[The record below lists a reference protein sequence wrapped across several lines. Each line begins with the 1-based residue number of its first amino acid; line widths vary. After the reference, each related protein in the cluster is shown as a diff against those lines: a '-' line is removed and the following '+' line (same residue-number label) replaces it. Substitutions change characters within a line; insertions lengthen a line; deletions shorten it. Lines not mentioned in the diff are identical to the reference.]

1 MTTLTKSL
9 GVVRGA
15 ALMLNIVVGAGLLA
29 LPGLAVEAA
38 GDQAL
43 WSWLACAVAAL
54 PLLVVC
60 IIMGR
65 SHPDAG
71 GVAHFA
77 RTAFGEAGYLAT
89 SLIFLGAVVF
99 GLPAIALTGG
109 HYITGM
115 AGGSPPHY
123 AAGIIIA
130 AAAANMLSPDLSGR
144 ISTFAASLI
153 LIALAVIVTA
163 GLSGIDWAALEGR
176 VAAATEL
183 DAAIVMAPFM
193 MIFFAFTGW
202 EVAAGLSEEF
212 RNPRRDFPRAM
223 ILSFAIAVAL
233 YVAMGFIVQAGEMSG
248 APEAAFVGVARSLF
262 GAAGSLAVGTLAA
275 VIILANL
282 LGALWAVSRLVYAL
296 GRDGHL
302 PVRLG
307 VTASGTPVSSV
318 ALTAGALLLV
328 LAAEAVGLLDIRSML
343 AVAGQNLLILYGMA
357 GAALLRLSAQA
368 ASRIVAALALALTA
382 VLLIAEG
389 PAPAYPLAL
398 AGVGWLI
405 LRWRRFS
412 ADRAGRP
419 RRDAAHP
426 RRGPDDGPDETGRG

>member
-1 MTTLTKSL
+1 MTTLSKSL
-9 GVVRGA
+9 GVVRGTG
-15 ALMLNIVVGAGLLA
+15 LMLNIVVGAGLLA

-43 WSWLACAVAAL
+43 WSWLACAIAAL
-54 PLLVVC
+54 PLLAVC
-60 IIMGR
+60 ILLGR
-65 SHPDAG
+65 RHPDAG

-77 RTAFGEAGYLAT
+77 RMAFGETGYLAT
-89 SLIFLGAVVF
+89 SLIFLGAVIF

-109 HYITGM
+109 HYIAGM
-115 AGGSPPHY
+115 AGGSPPAY

-130 AAAANMLSPDLSGR
+130 AAAANMLTPEMSGR
-144 ISTFAASLI
+144 VSTFAASLI
-153 LIALAVIVTA
+153 LIALAGIVAA
-163 GLSGIDWAALEGR
+163 GLSGIDWTALEGR
-176 VAAATEL
+176 VAAPARL

-233 YVAMGFIVQAGEMSG
+233 YVAMGFIVQAGDMTG
-248 APEAAFVGVARSLF
+248 APEAAFVGIARSLF
-262 GAAGSLAVGTLAA
+262 GGAGSLAVGTLAA

-282 LGALWAVSRLVYAL
+282 LGALWAVSRLVYSL
-296 GRDGHL
+296 GRDGYL

-307 VTASGTPVSSV
+307 VTAGGTPVSAV
-318 ALTAGALLLV
+318 GLTAGALLLV
-328 LAAEAVGLLDIRSML
+328 VAGEAVELIDIRNML

-357 GAALLRLSAQA
+357 GAALFRLSAHA
-368 ASRIVAALALALTA
+368 GGRATAALALALTA
-382 VLLIAEG
+382 GLLIAEG

-398 AGVGWLI
+398 AMAGWAF

-412 ADRAGRP
+412 ADRA
-419 RRDAAHP
+419 
-426 RRGPDDGPDETGRG
+426 RGPG

>member
-1 MTTLTKSL
+1 MTTLRQSL
-9 GVVRGA
+9 GVIRGTG
-15 ALMLNIVVGAGLLA
+15 LMLNIVVGAGLLA

-43 WSWLACAVAAL
+43 WSWLACALAAL
-54 PLLVVC
+54 PLLAVC

-65 SHPDAG
+65 HHPDAG

-77 RTAFGEAGYLAT
+77 RMAFGETGYLAT
-89 SLIFLGAVVF
+89 SLIFLGAVIF

-109 HYITGM
+109 HYIAGM
-115 AGGSPPHY
+115 AGGSPPSY
-123 AAGIIIA
+123 AAGIIII
-130 AAAANMLSPDLSGR
+130 AAAANMLSPELSGR

-153 LIALAVIVTA
+153 LIALAGIVTA

-176 VAAATEL
+176 VAAPAEL
-183 DAAIVMAPFM
+183 DAALVMAPFM

-223 ILSFAIAVAL
+223 MLSFAIAVAL
-233 YVAMGFIVQAGEMSG
+233 YVAMGFIVQAGGVSA
-248 APEAAFVGVARSLF
+248 APEAAFVGIAGALF

-282 LGALWAVSRLVYAL
+282 MGAIWAVSRLVYSL
-296 GRDGHL
+296 GRGGHL

-307 VTASGTPVSSV
+307 VTAGGTPISSV
-318 ALTAGALLLV
+318 ALTALV
-328 LAAEAVGLLDIRSML
+328 GLAVVAAEGVGVLDIRGML
-343 AVAGQNLLILYGMA
+343 AISGQNFLILYGLA
-357 GAALLRLSAQA
+357 GAALLRLSAHA
-368 ASRIVAALALALTA
+368 GARLVAALALALT
-382 VLLIAEG
+382 VGLLLAEG

-398 AGVGWLI
+398 AGAGWLM
-405 LRWRRFS
+405 LRWRHFS
-412 ADRAGRP
+412 ADRT
-419 RRDAAHP
+419 
-426 RRGPDDGPDETGRG
+426 RGPG

>member
-1 MTTLTKSL
+1 MTTLSKSL
-9 GVVRGA
+9 GVIRGTG
-15 ALMLNIVVGAGLLA
+15 LMLNIVVGAGLLA

-54 PLLVVC
+54 PLLAVC

-65 SHPDAG
+65 RHPDAG

-77 RTAFGEAGYLAT
+77 RMAFGETGYLAT
-89 SLIFLGAVVF
+89 SLIFLGAVIF

-109 HYITGM
+109 HYIAGM
-115 AGGSPPHY
+115 AGGSPPSY

-130 AAAANMLSPDLSGR
+130 AAAANMLSPELSGR

-153 LIALAVIVTA
+153 LIALAGIVTA

-176 VAAATEL
+176 VAAPAEL
-183 DAAIVMAPFM
+183 DAALVMAPFM

-223 ILSFAIAVAL
+223 MLSFAIAVAL
-233 YVAMGFIVQAGEMSG
+233 YVAMGFIVQAGGVSA
-248 APEAAFVGVARSLF
+248 APEAAFVGIAGALF

-282 LGALWAVSRLVYAL
+282 MGAIWAVSRLVYSL
-296 GRDGHL
+296 GREGHL

-307 VTASGTPVSSV
+307 VTAGGTPISSV
-318 ALTAGALLLV
+318 ALTALV
-328 LAAEAVGLLDIRSML
+328 GLAVVAAEGVGVLDIRGML
-343 AVAGQNLLILYGMA
+343 AISGQNFLILYGLA
-357 GAALLRLSAQA
+357 GAALLRLSAHA
-368 ASRIVAALALALTA
+368 GARATAALALALT
-382 VLLIAEG
+382 VGLLLAEG

-398 AGVGWLI
+398 AGAGWLM
-405 LRWRRFS
+405 LRWRHFS
-412 ADRAGRP
+412 ADRT
-419 RRDAAHP
+419 
-426 RRGPDDGPDETGRG
+426 RGPG

>member
-1 MTTLTKSL
+1 MTTLSKSL
-9 GVVRGA
+9 GVVRGTG
-15 ALMLNIVVGAGLLA
+15 LMLNIVVGAGLLA

-54 PLLVVC
+54 PLLAVC

-65 SHPDAG
+65 RYPDAG

-77 RTAFGEAGYLAT
+77 RMAFGETGYIAT

-109 HYITGM
+109 HYIAGM
-115 AGGSPPHY
+115 AGGSPPLY

-153 LIALAVIVTA
+153 LIALAGIVTA
-163 GLSGIDWAALEGR
+163 GLSGVDWAALEGG
-176 VAAATEL
+176 VAAPAEL
-183 DAAIVMAPFM
+183 DAARVMAPFM

-223 ILSFAIAVAL
+223 LLSFAIAVAL
-233 YVAMGFIVQAGEMSG
+233 YVAMGFIVQAGGMSG
-248 APEAAFVGVARSLF
+248 APEAAFVGIARSLF

-275 VIILANL
+275 IIILANL
-282 LGALWAVSRLVYAL
+282 LGALWAVSRLVFSL
-296 GRDGHL
+296 GREGHL

-307 VTASGTPVSSV
+307 AAAGGTPVSSV
-318 ALTAGALLLV
+318 ALTAGALLMV
-328 LAAEAVGLLDIRSML
+328 VTGEAVGLVDIRGML
-343 AVAGQNLLILYGMA
+343 AVAGQNLLILYGVA
-357 GAALLRLSAQA
+357 GAALLRLSADA
-368 ASRIVAALALALTA
+368 ASRIVAALALTLT
-382 VLLIAEG
+382 VGLLLAEG

-398 AGVGWLI
+398 AGAGWLT

-412 ADRAGRP
+412 ADRA
-419 RRDAAHP
+419 RRT
-426 RRGPDDGPDETGRG
+426 R

>member
-1 MTTLTKSL
+1 MTTLSKSL
-9 GVVRGA
+9 GVIRGTG
-15 ALMLNIVVGAGLLA
+15 LMLNIVVGAGLLA

-43 WSWLACAVAAL
+43 WSWLACALAAL
-54 PLLVVC
+54 PLLAAC

-77 RTAFGEAGYLAT
+77 RMAFGEGGYLAT
-89 SLIFLGAVVF
+89 SLIFLGAVIF

-109 HYITGM
+109 HYIAGM
-115 AGGSPPHY
+115 AGGSPPFY

-144 ISTFAASLI
+144 ILTFAASLI
-153 LIALAVIVTA
+153 LVSLAGLVTA
-163 GLSGIDWAALEGR
+163 GLSGVDWTALEGR
-176 VAAATEL
+176 IAAPAEL
-183 DAAIVMAPFM
+183 DAAIFMAPFM

-223 ILSFAIAVAL
+223 MLSFAIAVAL
-233 YVAMGFIVQAGEMSG
+233 YVAMGFIVQAGERSG
-248 APEAAFVGVARSLF
+248 APEAAFVGIAGSLF
-262 GAAGSLAVGTLAA
+262 GAAGSLAVGTLAT

-282 LGALWAVSRLVYAL
+282 MGALWAVSRLVFSL

-307 VTASGTPVSSV
+307 VTAGGTPVSSV
-318 ALTAGALLLV
+318 ALTTGALLMV
-328 LAAEAVGLLDIRSML
+328 VTGEAVGLIDIRGML

-357 GAALLRLSAQA
+357 GAALFRLSAHA
-368 ASRIVAALALALTA
+368 GARATAALALALTGG
-382 VLLIAEG
+382 LLLAEG

-398 AGVGWLI
+398 AGAGWLTV
-405 LRWRRFS
+405 RWRRFS
-412 ADRAGRP
+412 ADRA
-419 RRDAAHP
+419 RRT
-426 RRGPDDGPDETGRG
+426 R

>member
-9 GVVRGA
+9 GVVRGTG
-15 ALMLNIVVGAGLLA
+15 LMLNIVVGAGLLA

-38 GDQAL
+38 GAQAL
-43 WSWLACAVAAL
+43 WSWLACALAAL

-65 SHPDAG
+65 RYPDAG

-77 RTAFGEAGYLAT
+77 RTAFGETGYLAT

-109 HYITGM
+109 HYIAAM

-130 AAAANMLSPDLSGR
+130 AAAVNMLSPDLAGR
-144 ISTFAASLI
+144 VSTVAASLI
-153 LIALAVIVTA
+153 LVALAGLVAA
-163 GLSGIDWAALEGR
+163 GLSGIEWSVLDGRIAAP
-176 VAAATEL
+176 AEL
-183 DAAIVMAPFM
+183 DAALVMAPFM

-223 ILSFAIAVAL
+223 LLSFAIAVAL
-233 YVAMGFIVQAGEMSG
+233 YVAMGVIVQAGDG
-248 APEAAFVGVARSLF
+248 GTPEAAFVGIAGSLF

-275 VIILANL
+275 IIILANL
-282 LGALWAVSRLVYAL
+282 MGALWAVSRLVYAL
-296 GRDGHL
+296 GREGHL

-307 VTASGTPVSSV
+307 VTASGTPMSAV
-318 ALTAGALLLV
+318 ALTAS
-328 LAAEAVGLLDIRSML
+328 VGLAVITAEGLGWLDIRNML
-343 AVAGQNLLILYGMA
+343 AVSGQNFLILYGVA
-357 GAALLRLSAQA
+357 GAALLRLSAHVGA
-368 ASRIVAALALALTA
+368 RAVAALALALTA
-382 VLLIAEG
+382 ALLLAEG

-398 AGVGWLI
+398 VGAGWLI
-405 LRWRRFS
+405 VRWRHFS
-412 ADRAGRP
+412 ADRARRP
-419 RRDAAHP
+419 R
-426 RRGPDDGPDETGRG
+426 